1 MGRPPKKK
9 KAIERAAL
17 ELFAETGIDG
27 ASIRMIAE
35 RAQVTEG
42 ALYRH
47 HASKD
52 DLVRS
57 LFFDYFERFA
67 RLLKSA
73 GSSTGSIDQ
82 RIRAMVEG
90 FLKAYDEDPQGF
102 HFVLV
107 VQHSLLED
115 VRRDMAN
122 PVDTVVEVLRDAVA
136 RKEIPRQDLPL
147 AAQFMMGI
155 VMQTAVA
162 HRYGRIKGPLASKAA
177 DVSAACLRVIQWPG
191 AVAAGK
197 GKAAK

>member
-1 MGRPPKKK
+1 MGRPPRKK

-67 RLLKSA
+67 RLLETA
-73 GSSTGSIDQ
+73 DSSDSTIDQ
-82 RIRAMVEG
+82 RLHAMVAG
-90 FLKAYDEDPQGF
+90 FLRAYDEDPQGF

-107 VQHSLLED
+107 VQHSLLD
-115 VRRDMAN
+115 SVRRDMAN
-122 PVDTVVEVLRDAVA
+122 PVETIVGVLRDAVT
-136 RKEIPRQDLPL
+136 RREIPRQDVAL
-147 AAQFMMGI
+147 AAQMMMGI
-155 VMQTAVA
+155 VMQIAVA
-162 HRYGRIKGPLASKAA
+162 HRYGRIKGPLAPRAGEVA
-177 DVSAACLRVIQWPG
+177 DACLRVIRWGETAPG
-191 AVAAGK
+191 R
-197 GKAAK
+197 KAAK